1 MAKDEMLIKWSQVAA
16 DKHGNKSIVYYDDID
31 LPDYQDVK
39 DYFDSCHQFDVEPPE
54 FPDEHSNEYW
64 DLVIAMRAN
73 DWDVIKGDLPYSP
86 LVGKHVLIHGHFGG
100 WRGPQAGGKVVEFK
114 GEETLTLPFANHI
127 DRVKIFI
134 DKDGLHAENCH
145 HDGTDFYTFTILT
158 EKGLRYWQNNGNPE
172 YQQGDREVHE
182 HLLNT
187 NGYTREVRFYLV

>member
-1 MAKDEMLIKWSQVAA
+1 MAKNELLINWSQVSA
-16 DKHGNKSIVYYDDID
+16 DKNGNKSIVYYDDTD

-39 DYFDSCHQFDVEPPE
+39 EYFDACHECDEEPPE
-54 FPDEHSNEYW
+54 CPDEDSNEYW
-64 DLVIAMRAN
+64 DLIADMREMDMDNLTAN
-73 DWDVIKGDLPYSP
+73 IHYSP

-100 WRGPQAGGKVVEFK
+100 WRGPQAGGKVVEFR
-114 GEETLTLPFANHI
+114 GVDTLTLPFANHI

-134 DKDGLHAENCH
+134 DNDGLHAKNCH

-172 YQQGDREVHE
+172 YQGGDREVHE

-187 NGYTREVRFYLV
+187 KGYTRKVRFYLF